1 MSSSSSYAC
10 NESLLTYISTIIR
23 RRKNISTALQLSFIS
38 RSFKNHPQSSF
49 DLLAPKLKTSQNIEL
64 YQGIR
69 CREHKLFLYQTKTST
84 TTIKN
89 SSSKQILDMANFLLL
104 RHQTSGTTPKFL
116 AGVRQHVPSAY
127 LVLDLNCAKKREREK
142 GDWSITHNQN
152 ALM

>member
-10 NESLLTYISTIIR
+10 NESLLTYLHKYYNSET
-23 RRKNISTALQLSFIS
+23 KKYYLLALHYNCLSFQDILKIIHS
-38 RSFKNHPQSSF
+38 RPLTS
-49 DLLAPKLKTSQNIEL
+49 LLRNWVIPIW
-64 YQGIR
+64 

-127 LVLDLNCAKKREREK
+127 LVLDLNCAKKRERR
-142 GDWSITHNQN
+142 GIGVLPITKT
-152 ALM
+152 L